1 MKIVIFKQGGVYY
14 TTTEEN
20 YNAKIQNARVIH
32 KMDNFNNAEEIKDYY
47 CEYFGS
53 KPEDFIVIE

>member
-1 MKIVIFKQGGVYY
+1 MKIVIFKQGGTYY

-20 YNAKIQNARVIH
+20 YNAKIQNARAIH
-32 KMDNFNNAEEIKDYY
+32 KMDNFNSAEEIKDYY

-53 KPEDFIVIE
+53 KPKDFIVIE